1 LTTLDPRRP
10 LVLDTRDLGRRAGAM
25 VEVAGVVPAPVGLGA
40 MSLSVPEGSD
50 LALDLRLESVVEG
63 VLVSGTATA
72 QVTGECSRCLDPV
85 TDEVTVDLAELY
97 VYPETDARGRVI
109 PRDPVPDDE
118 RDEAM
123 LEGDLL
129 DLEPAL
135 RDAVVLALP
144 IAPVCRD
151 ECPGLCPQ
159 CGFRLEQDPNHQHD
173 LVDARWAA
181 LAGLLDP
188 NDDPT
193 HDEKEEG

>member
-1 LTTLDPRRP
+1 
-10 LVLDTRDLGRRAGAM
+10 M
-25 VEVAGVVPAPVGLGA
+25 C
-40 MSLSVPEGSD
+40 LSVPAGTD

-72 QVTGECSRCLDPV
+72 QVTGVCIRCLVPV
-85 TDEVTVDLAELY
+85 TDVVTVDLEELY

-109 PRDPVPDDE
+109 SRDPVPDDE

-188 NDDPT
+188 NDDPM
-193 HDEKEEG
+193 HDEKKEG

>member
-1 LTTLDPRRP
+1 
-10 LVLDTRDLGRRAGAM
+10 M
-25 VEVAGVVPAPVGLGA
+25 VEVAAVVPAPVGLGG
-40 MSLSVPEGSD
+40 MSLSVPAGSD
-50 LALDLRLESVVEG
+50 LALELRLESVVEG

-97 VYPETDARGRVI
+97 YYPETDSRGRVV
-109 PRDPVPDDE
+109 RRETVTDDE
-118 RDEAM
+118 HDESV

-129 DLEPAL
+129 DLEPVL

-151 ECPGLCPQ
+151 TCPGLCPQ
-159 CGFRLEQDPNHQHD
+159 CGVRLEQDPTHQHD

-188 NDDPT
+188 TGDRT
-193 HDEKEEG
+193 YDEKEEG